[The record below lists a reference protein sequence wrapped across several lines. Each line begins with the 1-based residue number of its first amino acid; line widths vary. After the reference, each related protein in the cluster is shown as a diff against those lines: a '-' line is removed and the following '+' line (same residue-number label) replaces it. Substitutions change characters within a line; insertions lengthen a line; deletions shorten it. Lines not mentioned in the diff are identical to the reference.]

1 MGETF
6 KSDEKVIS
14 KEKESAPQKRFTHLL
29 EEDQTEVKRLTL
41 EDVEDAVAVMRRC
54 AFDVTD
60 KEVSNII
67 EYGVSFGCYV
77 NRMLIGVG
85 LAWPAHL
92 NLKEKK
98 IMNGDINALYME
110 DPAVLLSYE
119 GRGIRRILVQT
130 RENDAKTK
138 NHKYVIAYLSEDLP
152 VESISDYITESGT
165 QLEKLYLSENYTFS
179 RTERGIMALKEF

>member
-6 KSDEKVIS
+6 RSDEKVAL
-14 KEKESAPQKRFTHLL
+14 KEKDAGQKKRFVHLL

-92 NLKEKK
+92 NFKEKK
-98 IMNGDINALYME
+98 IMNGDVNCLYME

-130 RENDAKTK
+130 RENESKSK
-138 NHKYVIAYLSEDLP
+138 GYKYTLAYLSEDLP
-152 VESISDYITESGT
+152 TEEIGDYIKESGT
-165 QLEKLYLSENYTFS
+165 QLEKLYLSEGYTFF
-179 RTERGIMALKEF
+179 RTDRGIMALKEF